1 MFKTLASLLLATVIS
16 PAFSQTGASIV
27 RPTGATNGILSEQLN
42 PAGMANIL
50 GDPFKGQNFKTSD
63 NAADVEG
70 NPFLFDDWKKGEVTL
85 KNGEKYP
92 IEKINLDAS
101 RDQFVYVVKDSL
113 YEFSD
118 NIRIVRIYGDDHK
131 NDTTSDMIFRT
142 DVNPDAANFVQVLTK
157 GKVTIFCEYNK
168 KPEGE
173 NYSNGI
179 VNNTRKYVLH
189 PNYFSI
195 VDGHSVP
202 IKFSS
207 SILSNLTSD
216 KKDEVTAFIKT
227 NNLKVK
233 NKPDFLKA
241 VAYYNQINSAN

>member
-1 MFKTLASLLLATVIS
+1 MFKIITYVLLASVAY

-50 GDPFKGQNFKTSD
+50 ADPFKGQNFKISD
-63 NAADVEG
+63 NTGDVEG
-70 NPFLFDDWKKGEVTL
+70 NPFLFDDWKQGEVTL

-101 RDQFVYVVKDSL
+101 RDQFVYVIKDSL

-118 NIRIVRIYGDDHK
+118 NVRIVRIYGEDH
-131 NDTTSDMIFRT
+131 NADASSDMIFRT
-142 DVNPDAANFVQVLTK
+142 DINPDAANFAQVLTR
-157 GKVTIFCEYNK
+157 GKVTIFCEYTK

-179 VNNTRKYVLH
+179 VKNTRKYVLR

-195 VDGHSVP
+195 IDGHSVP
-202 IKFSS
+202 FKFGSS
-207 SILSNLTSD
+207 ALVDLTSD
-216 KKDEVTAFIKT
+216 KKDQVVAFVKT
-227 NNLKVK
+227 NHLKVK
-233 NKPDFLKA
+233 NEPDFLKA
-241 VAYYNQINSAN
+241 VVYYNEINSAN